1 MTGAP
6 KSCQAPDEAKRV
18 STLRAAAAL
27 AGYQI
32 ARTDPADG
40 PVRYFAIRWGLVREL
55 GGLIAAETFAR
66 AAEGD

>member
-1 MTGAP
+1 MSGPFTTHH
-6 KSCQAPDEAKRV
+6 DDAKRV
-18 STLRAAAAL
+18 SGLRAAAAL

-40 PVRYFAIRWGLVREL
+40 QVKYFAIRWGLVRYL
-55 GGLIAAETFAR
+55 GDISDAEAFVR